1 MKKFAA
7 FTACLL
13 LCVSMVSCGAAAG
26 KNESSYYDRMEDNFY
41 AETTAANYD
50 IGYLEPS
57 AAGDNYKSENTG
69 DSAGMPSANPVREE
83 KLVYTANVTLESE
96 DFDTASD
103 ALHQKIASLGGIIIS
118 ENAYNLNGKSYGN
131 RSMNMTVRIPQESYE
146 TFLTGLSDI
155 CNVAEVN
162 RYVENL
168 TERYYDNENR
178 LKSYRIQEERLFA
191 MLEKAE
197 SVTEMLEIESRLCDV
212 QYQIEA
218 LTNTQR
224 TIDNDVRYS
233 TFNLTLAEVKKFT
246 TPEPETF
253 GDKFKEAVG
262 GSVESFGVFSENLLF
277 FFIYVLPYLLCIAV
291 VVVIVLVIVK
301 VSKKKKEKKQQ

>member
-1 MKKFAA
+1 MKKLAVLAA
-7 FTACLL
+7 AIL
-13 LCVSMVSCGAAAG
+13 LCTSLVSCGAAAG
-26 KNESSYYDRMEDNFY
+26 KNESYRDSDLYY

-57 AAGDNYKSENTG
+57 ASADSYKSENT

-83 KLVYTANVTLESE
+83 KLVYTASVTLESE
-96 DFDTASD
+96 DFEAASD
-103 ALHQKIASLGGIIIS
+103 ALHQKIASLGGIIVS
-118 ENAYNLNGKSYGN
+118 ENAYNLNKKGYGG
-131 RSMNMTVRIPQESYE
+131 RSMDMTVRIPQENYE
-146 TFLTGLSDI
+146 TFLAGLSDI
-155 CNVAEVN
+155 CNVAAVN

-233 TFNLTLAEVKKFT
+233 TFNLSLAEVKKFT

-277 FFIYVLPYLLCIAV
+277 FFIYVLPYLLCVAV
-291 VVVIVLVIVK
+291 VIVVVLVIVK
-301 VSKKKKEKKQQ
+301 VSKKKRKEDK

>member
-1 MKKFAA
+1 MKKLAILAA
-7 FTACLL
+7 ALL
-13 LCVSMVSCGAAAG
+13 LCASLASCGAAAG
-26 KNESSYYDRMEDNFY
+26 KNESYRDSSDLYY

-57 AAGDNYKSENTG
+57 ASADSYKSENT

-83 KLVYTANVTLESE
+83 KLVYTASVTLESE
-96 DFDTASD
+96 DFEAASD
-103 ALHQKIASLGGIIIS
+103 ALHQKIASLGGIIVS
-118 ENAYNLNGKSYGN
+118 ENAYNLNKKGYGG
-131 RSMNMTVRIPQESYE
+131 RSMDMTVRIPQENYE
-146 TFLTGLSDI
+146 TFLAGLSDI
-155 CNVAEVN
+155 CNVAAVN

-233 TFNLTLAEVKKFT
+233 TFNLTLTEVKKFT

-262 GSVESFGVFSENLLF
+262 GSIESFGVSSENLLF
-277 FFIYVLPYLLCIAV
+277 FFIYVLPYLLCVAV

-301 VSKKKKEKKQQ
+301 VSKKKRKEDK

>member
-1 MKKFAA
+1 MKKLAILAA
-7 FTACLL
+7 ALL
-13 LCVSMVSCGAAAG
+13 LCASLASCGAAAG
-26 KNESSYYDRMEDNFY
+26 KNESYRDSSDLYY

-57 AAGDNYKSENTG
+57 ASADSYKSENT

-83 KLVYTANVTLESE
+83 KLVYTASVTLESE
-96 DFDTASD
+96 DFEAASD
-103 ALHQKIASLGGIIIS
+103 ALHQKIASLGGIIVS
-118 ENAYNLNGKSYGN
+118 ENAYNLNKKGYGG
-131 RSMNMTVRIPQESYE
+131 RSMDMTVRIPQENYE
-146 TFLTGLSDI
+146 TFLAGLSDI
-155 CNVAEVN
+155 CNVAAVN

-233 TFNLTLAEVKKFT
+233 TFNLSLAEVKKFT

-277 FFIYVLPYLLCIAV
+277 FFIHVLPYLLCVAV

-301 VSKKKKEKKQQ
+301 VSKKKKEKKQN

>member
-1 MKKFAA
+1 MKKLAVLAA
-7 FTACLL
+7 AIL
-13 LCVSMVSCGAAAG
+13 LCTSLVSCGAAAG
-26 KNESSYYDRMEDNFY
+26 KNESYRDSDLYY

-57 AAGDNYKSENTG
+57 ASADSYKSENT

-83 KLVYTANVTLESE
+83 KLVYTASVTLESE
-96 DFDTASD
+96 DFEAASD
-103 ALHQKIASLGGIIIS
+103 ALHQKIASLGGIIVS
-118 ENAYNLNGKSYGN
+118 ENAYNLNKKGYGG
-131 RSMNMTVRIPQESYE
+131 RSMDMTVRIPQENYE
-146 TFLTGLSDI
+146 TFLAGLSDI
-155 CNVAEVN
+155 CNVAAVN

-233 TFNLTLAEVKKFT
+233 TFNLSLAEVKKFT

-277 FFIYVLPYLLCIAV
+277 FFIYVLPYLLCVAV

-301 VSKKKKEKKQQ
+301 VSKKKKEKKQN

>member
-1 MKKFAA
+1 MKKLAILAA
-7 FTACLL
+7 ALL
-13 LCVSMVSCGAAAG
+13 LCASLASCGATAG
-26 KNESSYYDRMEDNFY
+26 KNESYRDSSDLYY
-41 AETTAANYD
+41 AETTATNYD

-57 AAGDNYKSENTG
+57 ASADSYKSENA

-83 KLVYTANVTLESE
+83 KLVYTASVTLESE
-96 DFDTASD
+96 DFEAASD
-103 ALHQKIASLGGIIIS
+103 ALHQKIASLGGIIVS
-118 ENAYNLNGKSYGN
+118 ENAYNLNKKGYGG
-131 RSMNMTVRIPQESYE
+131 RSMDMTVRIPQENYE
-146 TFLTGLSDI
+146 TFLAGLSDI
-155 CNVAEVN
+155 CNVAAVN

-233 TFNLTLAEVKKFT
+233 TFNLSLAEVKKFT

-277 FFIYVLPYLLCIAV
+277 FFIYVLPYLLCVAV

-301 VSKKKKEKKQQ
+301 VSKKKKEKKQN

>member
-1 MKKFAA
+1 MKKLAILAA
-7 FTACLL
+7 ALL
-13 LCVSMVSCGAAAG
+13 LCASLASCGAAAG
-26 KNESSYYDRMEDNFY
+26 KNESYRDSSDLYY
-41 AETTAANYD
+41 AETTAAGYD

-57 AAGDNYKSENTG
+57 ASADSYKSENT

-83 KLVYTANVTLESE
+83 KLVYTASVTLESE
-96 DFDTASD
+96 DFEAASD
-103 ALHQKIASLGGIIIS
+103 ALHQKIASLGGIIVS
-118 ENAYNLNGKSYGN
+118 ENAYNLNKKGYGG
-131 RSMNMTVRIPQESYE
+131 RSMDMTVRIPQENYE
-146 TFLTGLSDI
+146 TFLAGLSDI
-155 CNVAEVN
+155 CNVAAVN
-162 RYVENL
+162 RYVDNL

-262 GSVESFGVFSENLLF
+262 GSLESFGVFSENLLF
-277 FFIYVLPYLLCIAV
+277 FFIYVLPYLLCVA
-291 VVVIVLVIVK
+291 VVVIVVVLVK
-301 VSKKKKEKKQQ
+301 VANKKKCKKEK

>member
-1 MKKFAA
+1 MKKLAVLAA
-7 FTACLL
+7 AIL
-13 LCVSMVSCGAAAG
+13 LCTSLVSCGAAAG
-26 KNESSYYDRMEDNFY
+26 KNESYRDSSDLYY

-57 AAGDNYKSENTG
+57 ASADSYKSENT

-83 KLVYTANVTLESE
+83 KLVYTASVTLESE
-96 DFDTASD
+96 DFEAASD
-103 ALHQKIASLGGIIIS
+103 ALHQKIASLGGIIVS
-118 ENAYNLNGKSYGN
+118 ENAYNLNKKGYGG
-131 RSMNMTVRIPQESYE
+131 RSMDMTVRIPQENYE
-146 TFLTGLSDI
+146 TFLAGLSDI
-155 CNVAEVN
+155 CNVAAVN

-233 TFNLTLAEVKKFT
+233 TFNLSLAEVKKFT

-277 FFIYVLPYLLCIAV
+277 FFIYVLPYLLCVAV
-291 VVVIVLVIVK
+291 VIVVVLVIVK

>member
-1 MKKFAA
+1 MKKLAILAA
-7 FTACLL
+7 AIL
-13 LCVSMVSCGAAAG
+13 LCTSLVSCGTAAG
-26 KNESSYYDRMEDNFY
+26 KNKSYRDSDLYY

-57 AAGDNYKSENTG
+57 ASADSYESENT

-83 KLVYTANVTLESE
+83 KLVYTASVTLESE
-96 DFDTASD
+96 DFEAASD
-103 ALHQKIASLGGIIIS
+103 ALHQKIASLGGIIVS
-118 ENAYNLNGKSYGN
+118 ENAYNLNKKGYGS
-131 RSMNMTVRIPQESYE
+131 RSMDMTVRIPQENYE
-146 TFLTGLSDI
+146 TFLAGLSDI
-155 CNVAEVN
+155 CNVAAVN

-212 QYQIEA
+212 QYQIEV

-233 TFNLTLAEVKKFT
+233 TFNLSLAEVKKFT

-277 FFIYVLPYLLCIAV
+277 FFIYVLPYLLCVAV
-291 VVVIVLVIVK
+291 VIVVVLVIVK
-301 VSKKKKEKKQQ
+301 VAKKKRKEDK

>member
-1 MKKFAA
+1 MKKLAILAA
-7 FTACLL
+7 ALL
-13 LCVSMVSCGAAAG
+13 LCASLASCGAAAG
-26 KNESSYYDRMEDNFY
+26 KNESYRDSDLYY
-41 AETTAANYD
+41 AETTATGYD

-57 AAGDNYKSENTG
+57 ASADSYKSENT

-83 KLVYTANVTLESE
+83 KLVYTASVTLESE
-96 DFDTASD
+96 DFEAASD
-103 ALHQKIASLGGIIIS
+103 ALHQKIASLGGIIVS
-118 ENAYNLNGKSYGN
+118 ENAYNLNKKGYGG
-131 RSMNMTVRIPQESYE
+131 RSMDMTVRIPQENYE
-146 TFLTGLSDI
+146 TFLAGLSDI
-155 CNVAEVN
+155 CNVAAVN

-233 TFNLTLAEVKKFT
+233 TFNLSLAEVKKFT

-262 GSVESFGVFSENLLF
+262 GSVERFGAFSENLLF
-277 FFIYVLPYLLCIAV
+277 FFIYVLPYLLCVAV
-291 VVVIVLVIVK
+291 VIVVVLVIVK
-301 VSKKKKEKKQQ
+301 VSKKKRKEDK

>member
-1 MKKFAA
+1 MKKLAVLAA
-7 FTACLL
+7 AIL
-13 LCVSMVSCGAAAG
+13 LCTSLASCGAAAG
-26 KNESSYYDRMEDNFY
+26 KNESYRDSDLYY

-57 AAGDNYKSENTG
+57 ASADSYKSENT
-69 DSAGMPSANPVREE
+69 DSADMPSANPVREE
-83 KLVYTANVTLESE
+83 KLVYTASVTLESE
-96 DFDTASD
+96 DFEAASD

-162 RYVENL
+162 RYVDNL

-233 TFNLTLAEVKKFT
+233 TFNLSLAEVKKFT

-262 GSVESFGVFSENLLF
+262 GSIESFGVFSENLLF
-277 FFIYVLPYLLCIAV
+277 FFIYVLPYLLCVAV
-291 VVVIVLVIVK
+291 VIVGVLVIVK
-301 VSKKKKEKKQQ
+301 VAKKKKEKKQN

>member
-1 MKKFAA
+1 MKKLAVLAA
-7 FTACLL
+7 AIL
-13 LCVSMVSCGAAAG
+13 LCTSLVSCGAAAG
-26 KNESSYYDRMEDNFY
+26 KNESYRDSDLYY

-57 AAGDNYKSENTG
+57 ASADSYKSENT
-69 DSAGMPSANPVREE
+69 DSVGMPSANPVREE
-83 KLVYTANVTLESE
+83 KLVYTASVTLESE
-96 DFDTASD
+96 DFEAASD
-103 ALHQKIASLGGIIIS
+103 ALHQKIASLGGIIVS
-118 ENAYNLNGKSYGN
+118 ENAYNLNKKGYGG
-131 RSMNMTVRIPQESYE
+131 RSMDMTVRIPQENYE
-146 TFLTGLSDI
+146 TFLAGLSDI
-155 CNVAEVN
+155 CNVAAVN

-233 TFNLTLAEVKKFT
+233 TFNLSLAEVKKFT

-277 FFIYVLPYLLCIAV
+277 FFIYVLPYLLCVAV

-301 VSKKKKEKKQQ
+301 VSKKKKEKKQD